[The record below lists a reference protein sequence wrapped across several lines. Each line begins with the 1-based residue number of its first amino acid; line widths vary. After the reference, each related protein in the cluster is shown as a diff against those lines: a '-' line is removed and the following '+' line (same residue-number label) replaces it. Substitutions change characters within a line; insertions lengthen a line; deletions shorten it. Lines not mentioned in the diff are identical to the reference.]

1 MTNIE
6 IDLRN
11 ERYYHKLAAETIEHS
26 KVLTGD
32 FMRWTLEDA
41 QIYIERAEFYAQRT
55 AQGESEE

>member
-11 ERYYHKLAAETIEHS
+11 ERYYRKLAAETIEHS

-32 FMRWTLEDA
+32 FVRWAEEDA
-41 QIYIERAEFYAQRT
+41 QIYIERANFYAWRA
-55 AQGESEE
+55 AQGE